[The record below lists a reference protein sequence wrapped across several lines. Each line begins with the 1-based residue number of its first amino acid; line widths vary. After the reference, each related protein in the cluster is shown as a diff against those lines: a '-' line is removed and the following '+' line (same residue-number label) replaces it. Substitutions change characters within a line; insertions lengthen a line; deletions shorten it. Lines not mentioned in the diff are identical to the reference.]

1 MLNKIKNGL
10 KKTNS
15 RTKGILVVAVAYG
28 MIMLATVSAGAVNT
42 IVDFI
47 PTVDIELKDGVQETK
62 NYLVKQDTVEKV
74 LEELNVSL
82 NKEDK
87 INKDIDEIVQDKDL
101 IEITRLETKEVVEI
115 ESVPYT
121 TKKVGSGTWTKT
133 VTQEGEDGEVE
144 VTYLVCYSNGEEIS
158 RTVSKEK
165 IIKEPVEEIITY
177 GGIQEGTTFSG
188 RLTTFGGDC
197 TGCGGSSASGVKLS
211 AKNGVNNTDT
221 PFLTYKGK
229 QYYCL
234 AADRSIPFGTIIK
247 ITNHNLNLP
256 STIYG
261 IVVDRGGAIVGNK
274 IDIFK
279 GSERGGRTYFSG
291 STSYNTRYEIISV
304 GSGRASFWR

>member
-10 KKTNS
+10 KNANS
-15 RTKGILVVAVAYG
+15 RTKALLAVLVVYG
-28 MIMLATVSAGAVNT
+28 MVMVATVSASAVNT

-62 NYLVKQDTVEKV
+62 NYLVKQDTVENV
-74 LEELNVSL
+74 LEELNVNL
-82 NKEDK
+82 NEDDK
-87 INKDIDEIVQDKDL
+87 INKELTDIVQDQDL
-101 IEITRLETKEVVEI
+101 IEITRLESKEVVKVEKI
-115 ESVPYT
+115 PYT
-121 TKKVGSGTWTKT
+121 TKKVGSGTWSVT
-133 VTQEGEDGEVE
+133 VSQEGKDGKVE
-144 VTYLVCYSNGEEIS
+144 RTYLVNYSNGKEIS
-158 RTVSKEK
+158 RTVVKEK
-165 IIKEPVEEIITY
+165 IIKEPVEKIIKY
-177 GGIQEGTTFSG
+177 GGFEKGTNFSG

-221 PFLTYKGK
+221 PFLTYRGQK
-229 QYYCL
+229 YYCL
-234 AADRSIPFGTIIK
+234 AADRSIPFGTVIK

-256 STIYG
+256 YTVYG
-261 IVVDRGGAIVGNK
+261 IVVDRGGAITGNK

-291 STSYNTRYEIISV
+291 STSYNTQYEIVSV

>member
-10 KKTNS
+10 KNTNS
-15 RTKGILVVAVAYG
+15 RTKALLAALVVYG
-28 MIMLATVSAGAVNT
+28 MVMFATVSASAVNT

-62 NYLVKQDTVEKV
+62 SYLVKQDTVENV
-74 LEELNVSL
+74 LEELNVNL
-82 NKEDK
+82 NKDDK
-87 INKDIDEIVQDKDL
+87 INKEITDIVQDNDL
-101 IEITRLETKEVVEI
+101 IEITRLESKELVKVEKI
-115 ESVPYT
+115 PYT
-121 TKKVGSGTWTKT
+121 TKKTGSGTWTKT
-133 VTQEGEDGEVE
+133 VTQEGKNGKVE
-144 VTYLVCYSNGEEIS
+144 RTYLVNYSNGKEIS
-158 RTVSKEK
+158 RTVVKEK
-165 IIKEPVEEIITY
+165 IIKEMVPEIIKY
-177 GGIQEGTTFSG
+177 GGVEKGTTFSG

-221 PFLTYKGK
+221 PFLTYNGK
-229 QYYCL
+229 KYYCL
-234 AADRSIPFGTIIK
+234 AADRSIPFGTVIK

-261 IVVDRGGAIVGNK
+261 IVVDRGGAIRGNK

-279 GSERGGRTYFSG
+279 GSERGGRTYFTG
-291 STSYNTRYEIISV
+291 PTSYNARYEIVSV

>member
-10 KKTNS
+10 KKANS
-15 RTKGILVVAVAYG
+15 RTKALLAVLVVYG
-28 MIMLATVSAGAVNT
+28 MVMVATVSASAVNT

-62 NYLVKQDTVEKV
+62 NYLVKQDTVENV
-74 LEELNVSL
+74 LEELNVNL
-82 NKEDK
+82 NKDDK
-87 INKDIDEIVQDKDL
+87 INKELTDIVQDKDL
-101 IEITRLETKEVVEI
+101 IEITRLESKEIVKTEKI
-115 ESVPYT
+115 PYT
-121 TKKVGSGTWTKT
+121 TKKVGSGTWSVT
-133 VTQEGEDGEVE
+133 VTQEGQNGKVKR
-144 VTYLVCYSNGEEIS
+144 TYLVNYSNGKEIS
-158 RTVSKEK
+158 RTVVKEK
-165 IIKEPVEEIITY
+165 IIKEPVEKIIKY
-177 GGIQEGTTFSG
+177 GGIEKGTKFSG

-211 AKNGVNNTDT
+211 AKNGVNNTDS
-221 PFLTYKGK
+221 PFLMYRGQK
-229 QYYCL
+229 YYCL
-234 AADRSIPFGTIIK
+234 AADRSIPFGTVIK

-261 IVVDRGGAIVGNK
+261 IVVDRGGAITGNK

-291 STSYNTRYEIISV
+291 STSYNTQYEIVSV